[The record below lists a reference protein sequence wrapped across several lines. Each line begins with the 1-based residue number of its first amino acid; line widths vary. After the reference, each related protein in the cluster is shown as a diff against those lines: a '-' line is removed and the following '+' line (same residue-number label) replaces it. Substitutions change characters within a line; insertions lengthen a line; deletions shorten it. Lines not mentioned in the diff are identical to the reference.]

1 MLHVCRK
8 VLGEAREGRRRKRGG
23 GEGEGRGGR
32 KRGKRAREGWEGD
45 KKGREGRE
53 EGGGRARQGRA
64 SQSTCLDVL
73 ALRQGIKTLV

>member
-53 EGGGRARQGRA
+53 EGGGRA